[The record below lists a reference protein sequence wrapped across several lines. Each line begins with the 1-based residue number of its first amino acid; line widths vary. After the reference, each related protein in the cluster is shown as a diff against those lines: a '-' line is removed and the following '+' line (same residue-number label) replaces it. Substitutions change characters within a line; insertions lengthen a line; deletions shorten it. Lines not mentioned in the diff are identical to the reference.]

1 MKCPYVQDYTCDNC
15 RYCKTEPSKKG
26 GVENWNMLEKNTSIK
41 KYSANKTE
49 EINNINDLLDDLDK
63 EFISK
68 HEDHIVGDERTF
80 ESGLDGGLMPTSESL
95 TRDFNRIFGT
105 NHKNIFSQIK
115 K

>member
-26 GVENWNMLEKNTSIK
+26 GLDNWNMLEKNISIK
-41 KYSANKTE
+41 KISS
-49 EINNINDLLDDLDK
+49 NNIKEYTLDDFIDDFDK

-68 HEDHIVGDERTF
+68 HEDRIVGDERTF

-105 NHKNIFSQIK
+105 TYKNIFK
-115 K
+115 